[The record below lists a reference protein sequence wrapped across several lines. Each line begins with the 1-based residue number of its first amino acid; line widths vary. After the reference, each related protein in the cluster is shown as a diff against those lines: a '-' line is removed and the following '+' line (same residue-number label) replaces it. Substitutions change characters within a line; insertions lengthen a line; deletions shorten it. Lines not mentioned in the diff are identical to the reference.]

1 MSLTSLDGIR
11 RSKASLEAF
20 IGSRTAAHFGPSSTP
35 ETRPFDPRISI
46 VIPTLNEA
54 SNLPFVFS
62 TIASLDAEVIV
73 VDGRSSD
80 DTVRV
85 AKALRDDVVVVHEIR
100 RGKGAALQAGF
111 AAATGDIIV
120 MLDSDGSAD
129 GREIPAFVDALRRG
143 ADFAKGSR
151 FISGG
156 GSADIT
162 LIRQTGNSFL
172 SKLVSATFGANSLT
186 SATAT
191 THSGVTACR
200 TSMSTATVSKWKPC
214 STSGPSAQACGSP
227 RCLRTNRTAST
238 VCPT

>member
-85 AKALRDDVVVVHEIR
+85 AKALREDVVVVHEIR

-111 AAATGDIIV
+111 AAATGDIFGVGPI
-120 MLDSDGSAD
+120 SPREAASSPEAEAPTSPSSA
-129 GREIPAFVDALRRG
+129 RPATRFSASSSAPHSARNSPT
-143 ADFAKGSR
+143 FAM
-151 FISGG
+151 
-156 GSADIT
+156 
-162 LIRQTGNSFL
+162 
-172 SKLVSATFGANSLT
+172 
-186 SATAT
+186 AT
-191 THSGVTACR
+191 TRSGVTACR
-200 TSMSTATVSKWKPC
+200 T
-214 STSGPSAQACGSP
+214 
-227 RCLRTNRTAST
+227 
-238 VCPT
+238 